1 MSQDQEQKTF
11 DIYVDETSK
20 NSPFMGVGALFTR
33 KDSARSI
40 AQMIQETIDG
50 FGDRPDRELHW
61 TKLKNHQLP
70 LYKAV
75 AVKLMACTQV
85 KPYRMRFNALIVE
98 TSKIDRSIS
107 EGANREIILS
117 KFMFGLIFQM
127 ASNFG
132 VNNRYRVFIDSP
144 HGREE
149 PDPALQA
156 MLNNRAYSR
165 TGQRTNPFKVVRYVR
180 SENSR
185 PFKRLI
191 FWLEPSPTRRTRFTW
206 RISLQG
212 TVLLYG
218 PPCLKRA
225 RTKRLRNRRG
235 SASTGCRLCTSTSR
249 RVLRGANSKRRHLL
263 RPTINKKVPYVPLRY
278 GAPFCCVAVTCSVRY
293 RSDRGVRA
301 R

>member
-127 ASNFG
+127 AST
-132 VNNRYRVFIDSP
+132 STT
-144 HGREE
+144 
-149 PDPALQA
+149 ATASSSTL
-156 MLNNRAYSR
+156 R
-165 TGQRTNPFKVVRYVR
+165 TAVKNP
-180 SENSR
+180 
-185 PFKRLI
+185 I
-191 FWLEPSPTRRTRFTW
+191 
-206 RISLQG
+206 
-212 TVLLYG
+212 
-218 PPCLKRA
+218 PPCRQCSITA
-225 RTKRLRNRRG
+225 PTPAPA
-235 SASTGCRLCTSTSR
+235 SALTPSR
-249 RVLRGANSKRRHLL
+249 WCA
-263 RPTINKKVPYVPLRY
+263 T
-278 GAPFCCVAVTCSVRY
+278 
-293 RSDRGVRA
+293 
-301 R
+301 